1 MPGKGVTV
9 PGGHRLQKIE
19 PDDDAKAP
27 GEQAR
32 QDVAPLLGWK
42 NPGEHDEQGSTP
54 PVPNLPGEQV

>member
-1 MPGKGVTV
+1 
-9 PGGHRLQKIE
+9 LQNIE
-19 PDDDAKAP
+19 PDDGAKAP

-54 PVPNLPGEQV
+54 PVPKLPGEQV